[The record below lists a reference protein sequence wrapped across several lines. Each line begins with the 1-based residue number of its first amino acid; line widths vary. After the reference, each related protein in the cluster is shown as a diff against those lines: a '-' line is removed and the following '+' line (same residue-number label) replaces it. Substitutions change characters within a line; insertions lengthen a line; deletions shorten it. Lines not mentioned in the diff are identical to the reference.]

1 MCCFKLLL
9 NIDEKSLI
17 FNQLFLSCWMFIF
30 VYNSQLSMR
39 KSFFTLILLNFS
51 LFFSH
56 FSLHFRCLK
65 RYLKDKCFVI
75 TIVTVFIVVIMNN
88 KKMFYT
94 IFMTKFHHIFFD
106 KDIFSILNLKQTN
119 FGIQMQIYFK
129 WQWNMSWAA
138 HCKNWS

>member
-56 FSLHFRCLK
+56 FRCLK

-106 KDIFSILNLKQTN
+106 KDIFSILNYDK
-119 FGIQMQIYFK
+119 IIFK
-129 WQWNMSWAA
+129 KTA
-138 HCKNWS
+138 KDV